1 MLQKSGVQEL
11 GWDGEGW
18 GVTLGAASLAM
29 ILAPA
34 FRSTQILHV
43 YVLYILY
50 VYISIYIYK
59 KIYIYASEK
68 NIISMG

>member
-1 MLQKSGVQEL
+1 MLQKSGLQEL

-18 GVTLGAASLAM
+18 GFTLGAASLAM

-50 VYISIYIYK
+50 VYIYIYIK
-59 KIYIYASEK
+59 KIKIHIYA
-68 NIISMG
+68 